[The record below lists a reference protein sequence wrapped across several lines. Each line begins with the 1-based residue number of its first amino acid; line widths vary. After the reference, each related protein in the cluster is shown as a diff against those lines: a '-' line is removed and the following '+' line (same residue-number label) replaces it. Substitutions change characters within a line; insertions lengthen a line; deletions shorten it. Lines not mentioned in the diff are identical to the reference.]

1 MQEKSCIVRDKAEIS
16 PSEPSSSRDS
26 GLLDHNPIA
35 QVTAIMMHIRNTP
48 QVFRISELATEALVK
63 CYHADNKMVY
73 VSRRGM
79 DIGRIQNRLRT
90 PKRPRVSAP
99 ELGGWQQFPLPC
111 ALSPHHHH
119 PASTFCGRY
128 FAVDVIQNQWAM
140 TSPVGPSSKAP
151 RSLGLACYSSLP
163 SRLSSLGYVVDPAIS
178 TWTCAPGCR

>member
-1 MQEKSCIVRDKAEIS
+1 
-16 PSEPSSSRDS
+16 
-26 GLLDHNPIA
+26 
-35 QVTAIMMHIRNTP
+35 MHIRNTP

-151 RSLGLACYSSLP
+151 QASRRLGFFSLP
-163 SRLSSLGYVVDPAIS
+163 QQTRLARACTDPAIS
-178 TWTCAPGCR
+178 TWTCARRR